1 VLRQFFGPFA
11 GSLQA
16 GAGSQETRLIA
27 INEGRLVDF
36 LAADAERFP
45 ALRALVLKGLTT
57 GEPSQ
62 GIAVINLNLR
72 SVVAD
77 AADGSILERQLV
89 RMTDPRFW
97 AACESC
103 DLKASCYALH
113 NARTFQDETAGPK
126 AIERLKTLFTMTHLR
141 GRLHITMRDLRSALA
156 YTLVSNRDCDE
167 IHVLYANGK
176 REEIARSYYF
186 NSWMGGGTPTADR
199 LLSLL
204 AEVDI
209 GLAEDPRFDRSL
221 DFMSPDDRGLFRFE
235 QRAGFDREVM
245 RSLFESLPRDFAG
258 TPSVQRNAA
267 HRDYIAMARRRSFF
281 ERRDNG
287 WRTMLP
293 YRTADRLVSIVRS
306 REAPDALR
314 MTLLNA
320 INRGEGLLRPERLA
334 GSLALQVRQVEG
346 GTVRSYRLFPLERF
360 TLRVKDEAERARF
373 VEHLPTGLVLRF
385 VLEAANAEPAELFI
399 NLDMFEMLE
408 RLNEGYRPSV
418 EEMQGYYL
426 SLAVFKNA
434 LNAAPYREIMLT
446 TSGHD
451 FYRLERQADGKLQ
464 MARLREVA

>member
-1 VLRQFFGPFA
+1 
-11 GSLQA
+11 
-16 GAGSQETRLIA
+16 
-27 INEGRLVDF
+27 
-36 LAADAERFP
+36 
-45 ALRALVLKGLTT
+45 
-57 GEPSQ
+57 
-62 GIAVINLNLR
+62 
-72 SVVAD
+72 
-77 AADGSILERQLV
+77 
-89 RMTDPRFW
+89 
-97 AACESC
+97 
-103 DLKASCYALH
+103 
-113 NARTFQDETAGPK
+113 
-126 AIERLKTLFTMTHLR
+126 
-141 GRLHITMRDLRSALA
+141 
-156 YTLVSNRDCDE
+156 
-167 IHVLYANGK
+167 
-176 REEIARSYYF
+176 
-186 NSWMGGGTPTADR
+186 
-199 LLSLL
+199 
-204 AEVDI
+204 
-209 GLAEDPRFDRSL
+209 
-221 DFMSPDDRGLFRFE
+221 
-235 QRAGFDREVM
+235 
-245 RSLFESLPRDFAG
+245 
-258 TPSVQRNAA
+258 
-267 HRDYIAMARRRSFF
+267 
-281 ERRDNG
+281 
-287 WRTMLP
+287 MLP
-293 YRTADRLVSIVRS
+293 YRTADQLVSIVRS

-385 VLEAANAEPAELFI
+385 ALEAANAEPAELFI